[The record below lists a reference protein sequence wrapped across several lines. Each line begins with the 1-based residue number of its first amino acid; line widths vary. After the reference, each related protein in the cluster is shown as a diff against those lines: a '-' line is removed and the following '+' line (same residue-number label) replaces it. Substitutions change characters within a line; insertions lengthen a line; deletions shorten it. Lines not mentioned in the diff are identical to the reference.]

1 MIKMRTVVIILLLLS
16 VSLLSRAEAKSGSD
30 YTIINTGI
38 KAGGCWYDDSH
49 FIVVQGQQ
57 PAPGQEFEV
66 EGLYYLDPNKP
77 KDLRRI
83 DLSPIDLS
91 LQKNI
96 QTVSCQEQTIL
107 FYLRSGESG
116 LQQLYGL
123 KIGAQP
129 ELIAEMRGGSVNLAG
144 HYVIS
149 KFRRTSTVE
158 GQGLQGIGIYEAHP
172 DCGVK
177 YVKPGFKTLCLDTW
191 MESGRSGSHYRVV
204 EYTWYETIKVR
215 DKSGQEKWVP
225 NPEPPLKLADGTE
238 LKHGYLLRDL
248 EDRIVT
254 QVKMEQPP
262 YQIYRNTLK
271 PDPQGGSLYS
281 VCSKA
286 GDHGARR
293 LTVGGRICRF
303 KVDGA
308 NQRWEE
314 KVALQ
319 QSPQDPFSLHGL
331 DVNEQGDVVAMELGH
346 RGASS
351 LWKYSARTQQ
361 VEKVRQAPTIA
372 DLGAPRLSPT
382 GQWISF
388 VERQTLYL
396 AQDKGVRP

>member
-1 MIKMRTVVIILLLLS
+1 MIKMRTVVIMLLLLS

-66 EGLYYLDPNKP
+66 EGLYYLDPNQPRDLKP
-77 KDLRRI
+77 I
-83 DLSPIDLS
+83 S
-91 LQKNI
+91 LTPLDPTMQKKVWS
-96 QTVSCQEQTIL
+96 VSCQEGSIVFL
-107 FYLRSGESG
+107 VPGAKKGSSRLYRLRIGEE
-116 LQQLYGL
+116 
-123 KIGAQP
+123 P
-129 ELIAEMRGGSVNLAG
+129 ELIVEMRAPRVSLSGQYVLGNSHKAVMDGGP
-144 HYVIS
+144 
-149 KFRRTSTVE
+149 
-158 GQGLQGIGIYEAHP
+158 LQGVFEGND
-172 DCGVK
+172 DCLLSYSK
-177 YVKPGFKTLCLDTW
+177 QGFKPLCWDWWLVMPQALPQFVFSEYRW
-191 MESGRSGSHYRVV
+191 EESIRVK
-204 EYTWYETIKVR
+204 EPNGEA
-215 DKSGQEKWVP
+215 KWVR
-225 NPEPPLKLADGTE
+225 NPEPPVKLPDGTE

-248 EDRIVT
+248 ENRIVT

-271 PDPQGGSLYS
+271 PDPQGGSLYA

-286 GDHGARR
+286 GDHGTRR

-308 NQRWEE
+308 NQQWEE
-314 KVALQ
+314 IVAMQ
-319 QSPQDPFSLHGL
+319 RSPQDPFSLHGL

-372 DLGAPRLSPT
+372 DLGGPRLSPT